1 MILHIIGLI
10 LKIIG
15 IILLVILGILLLV
28 IGVLLFVPLRYELRA
43 EFPGKL
49 EDAEGNLK
57 ISWLLH
63 LIAGRVE
70 YRNGDV
76 KWQGRIDCK
85 KLGDVLEAEDK
96 PVRKKEKKPDGGK
109 KAGAENA
116 SERTAERNDAADV
129 KKPQTLPEKRAE
141 SGTYAK
147 PEHADVKDEKSKTE
161 TQGSPDAKVKTFSE
175 KKEENATPEKE
186 SESREKRDVKAFG
199 KLIRKLSQKLREI
212 LEKIKCTWKNLCDK
226 IKNIADKKDKILE
239 FLEQE
244 NHKAAFARGKKE
256 LVWVK
261 RFLKPK
267 KLRVKL
273 HFGFEDPYH
282 TGQVLALCGMFY
294 AFIGENMDLEPDF
307 EKRVL
312 EGSVYVKGRLRTV
325 HMAVFAAKMLLDK
338 NIRSTYHDIRELK
351 W

>member
-57 ISWLLH
+57 ISWLLR

-76 KWQGRIDCK
+76 KWQGRIAWK

-147 PEHADVKDEKSKTE
+147 PEHTDVKDEKSKTE
-161 TQGSPDAKVKTFSE
+161 TQGSPDTKVKTFSE
-175 KKEENATPEKE
+175 KKR
-186 SESREKRDVKAFG
+186 RECYTG
-199 KLIRKLSQKLREI
+199 K
-212 LEKIKCTWKNLCDK
+212 
-226 IKNIADKKDKILE
+226 
-239 FLEQE
+239 
-244 NHKAAFARGKKE
+244 GK
-256 LVWVK
+256 
-261 RFLKPK
+261 
-267 KLRVKL
+267 
-273 HFGFEDPYH
+273 
-282 TGQVLALCGMFY
+282 
-294 AFIGENMDLEPDF
+294 
-307 EKRVL
+307 
-312 EGSVYVKGRLRTV
+312 
-325 HMAVFAAKMLLDK
+325 
-338 NIRSTYHDIRELK
+338 
-351 W
+351 

>member
-28 IGVLLFVPLRYELRA
+28 IGVLLFVPLRYELCA
-43 EFPGKL
+43 GFPGKL

-76 KWQGRIDCK
+76 KWQGRIAWK

-116 SERTAERNDAADV
+116 SARTAERNDAADV
-129 KKPQTLPEKRAE
+129 KKPQTLPEKKAE

-161 TQGSPDAKVKTFSE
+161 TQGNPDTKVKTFSE
-175 KKEENATPEKE
+175 KKEENATLEKE
-186 SESREKRDVKAFG
+186 SESREKKDVHDERGSGKAHKTPRKRKKPVKAFG
-199 KLIRKLSQKLREI
+199 KMIRRISQKLRNF
-212 LEKIKCTWKNLCDK
+212 LEKIKCTWKN
-226 IKNIADKKDKILE
+226 
-239 FLEQE
+239 
-244 NHKAAFARGKKE
+244 
-256 LVWVK
+256 
-261 RFLKPK
+261 
-267 KLRVKL
+267 
-273 HFGFEDPYH
+273 
-282 TGQVLALCGMFY
+282 
-294 AFIGENMDLEPDF
+294 
-307 EKRVL
+307 
-312 EGSVYVKGRLRTV
+312 
-325 HMAVFAAKMLLDK
+325 
-338 NIRSTYHDIRELK
+338 
-351 W
+351 

>member
-76 KWQGRIDCK
+76 KWQGRIACK

-109 KAGAENA
+109 KAGGRCKEAA
-116 SERTAERNDAADV
+116 DAA
-129 KKPQTLPEKRAE
+129 
-141 SGTYAK
+141 G
-147 PEHADVKDEKSKTE
+147 
-161 TQGSPDAKVKTFSE
+161 
-175 KKEENATPEKE
+175 KE
-186 SESREKRDVKAFG
+186 SRKRNVCKARAYGRER
-199 KLIRKLSQKLREI
+199 
-212 LEKIKCTWKNLCDK
+212 
-226 IKNIADKKDKILE
+226 
-239 FLEQE
+239 
-244 NHKAAFARGKKE
+244 
-256 LVWVK
+256 
-261 RFLKPK
+261 
-267 KLRVKL
+267 
-273 HFGFEDPYH
+273 
-282 TGQVLALCGMFY
+282 
-294 AFIGENMDLEPDF
+294 
-307 EKRVL
+307 
-312 EGSVYVKGRLRTV
+312 
-325 HMAVFAAKMLLDK
+325 
-338 NIRSTYHDIRELK
+338 
-351 W
+351 

>member
-76 KWQGRIDCK
+76 KWQGRIAWK

-161 TQGSPDAKVKTFSE
+161 TQGSPDMKVKTFSE

-186 SESREKRDVKAFG
+186 SESREKKDVHDERGSGKAHKTPRKRKKPVKAFG
-199 KLIRKLSQKLREI
+199 NSGIFWKRSNVHGRIYV
-212 LEKIKCTWKNLCDK
+212 IK
-226 IKNIADKKDKILE
+226 
-239 FLEQE
+239 
-244 NHKAAFARGKKE
+244 
-256 LVWVK
+256 
-261 RFLKPK
+261 
-267 KLRVKL
+267 
-273 HFGFEDPYH
+273 
-282 TGQVLALCGMFY
+282 
-294 AFIGENMDLEPDF
+294 
-307 EKRVL
+307 
-312 EGSVYVKGRLRTV
+312 
-325 HMAVFAAKMLLDK
+325 
-338 NIRSTYHDIRELK
+338 
-351 W
+351 